1 MGLVEPERRRRY
13 PFIIGNVE
21 VETIG
26 SVLEAAIESAVERVV
41 AGSS

>member
-1 MGLVEPERRRRY
+1 MGLVEPERSRRY
-13 PFIIGNVE
+13 PFIIGDEE